1 MVGGSSLFHHVSG
14 AKAATDGGDI
24 VATVDG
30 RHELPGD
37 FAVAAVPAQQHDV
50 PVQHG

>member
-1 MVGGSSLFHHVSG
+1 MGGSSLFHHVPR
-14 AKAATDGGDI
+14 AKTATDGSDI

-30 RHELPGD
+30 GHKLPGD
-37 FAVAAVPAQQHDV
+37 LAVAAVPAEQHDV